1 MKDQEMKGN
10 DILDVCR
17 RLKQITDE
25 LGAMVDE
32 EIKHGEGDD
41 TDDAG
46 EDGGTFWMMS
56 ASKRVKLVGVAQS
69 LIAGI
74 TDALRTAT
82 IDHSKVFEV
91 MALLSVMADTI
102 SGKRH

>member
-1 MKDQEMKGN
+1 MKDQEIKGN

-41 TDDAG
+41 ADDAG
-46 EDGGTFWMMS
+46 EDGARRPTG
-56 ASKRVKLVGVAQS
+56 
-69 LIAGI
+69 
-74 TDALRTAT
+74 
-82 IDHSKVFEV
+82 
-91 MALLSVMADTI
+91 
-102 SGKRH
+102 GKTY